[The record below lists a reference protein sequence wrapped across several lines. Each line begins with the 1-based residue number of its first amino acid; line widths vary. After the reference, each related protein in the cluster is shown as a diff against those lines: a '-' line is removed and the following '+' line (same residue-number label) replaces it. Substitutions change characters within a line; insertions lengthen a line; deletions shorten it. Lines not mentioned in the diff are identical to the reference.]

1 MTSYSSRD
9 LRISG
14 PSGQISLDDFVFIPG
29 DGPPEYEYRKGGFG
43 AGATTERIQVPSAK
57 SPAVLMFENFAAMV
71 GKPDRFEA
79 SVAASERTQE
89 WLDAIWTAAMKNERG

>member
-1 MTSYSSRD
+1 MD

-14 PSGQISLDDFVFIPG
+14 PSGQISLNDFVFKPG
-29 DGPPEYEYRKGGFG
+29 DGAAEYEYRKGGFG
-43 AGATTERIQVPSAK
+43 AGAASERIQVPSAK

-71 GKPDRFEA
+71 GNPDRFEA

-89 WLDAIWTAAMKNERG
+89 WLDAIWTKALENERS